1 MRPAAEARVR
11 SRLRLP
17 WRLDRPRQLGIFLAP
32 NEASPLRN
40 AHYSADEL
48 IAIHRQRNGMRT
60 AAPRKAGPFRHS
72 IHRRG

>member
-1 MRPAAEARVR
+1 
-11 SRLRLP
+11 
-17 WRLDRPRQLGIFLAP
+17 LATRYRD
-32 NEASPLRN
+32 RN
-40 AHYSADEL
+40 AQVGNLEPGATLFRPEPVETFPMNPYSADEL